1 MQYADQSMD
10 IDTPAGLLR
19 VIVTGEALKAMAGK
33 PASPA
38 EAVLQMNQHQ
48 ELFARIARK
57 KHAAEE
63 GEEDGL
69 IRVTP
74 EDLDPSHRQD
84 RKIFRLG

>member
-38 EAVLQMNQHQ
+38 GAVIQMNRHQ
-48 ELFARIARK
+48 ELFARIART
-57 KHAAEE
+57 KHAAE
-63 GEEDGL
+63 DGV
-69 IRVTP
+69 IRVTA
-74 EDLDPSHRQD
+74 EDLDPNHRQD
-84 RKIFRLG
+84 RKIFRLK